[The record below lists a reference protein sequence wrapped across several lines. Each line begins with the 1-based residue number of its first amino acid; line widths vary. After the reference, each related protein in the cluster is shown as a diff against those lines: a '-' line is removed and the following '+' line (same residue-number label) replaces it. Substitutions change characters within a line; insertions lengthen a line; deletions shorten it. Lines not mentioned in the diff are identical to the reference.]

1 MTMEALMKLIKTI
14 LFLVLAVNLFSS
26 EEITVYS
33 NNIAYVKTQMDVNLV
48 SGFQDVLFTD
58 FPEQIDYN
66 SLVISSNG
74 SKFRVHSQINN
85 IYNSTEYFYQ
95 LCEKSINKNV
105 EIGLK
110 ENKSIMGRLISYTRF
125 RI

>member
-1 MTMEALMKLIKTI
+1 MKLIKTI